1 MKKLILYTLI
11 IISLFFVFN
20 YLTTFKTKKKS
31 VLNLHR
37 FEELVFSINEKNY
50 QNIINEF
57 EVDHPVF
64 SEFFSNKIL
73 NQKDIYTKNYKQEIF
88 SFVNHS
94 DMREAYDSVSVF
106 FQDLNQIKYEIDLAF
121 TNIYKYFPNYSLP
134 EVYTFFGGFK
144 YGVIFYDDVVG
155 IGLENFLGKNS
166 KFYSL
171 LGEPKYLR
179 EYKNPDYI
187 TSNVVE
193 VWCNNYF
200 LKNNQSDFL
209 SKLIYYGKVM
219 FFVKDILPKK
229 KDNNNLRFSKKQ
241 MDWLLDN
248 ESKIWSFIIENKL
261 LYAQRE
267 RDYRS
272 FFYYSPFVK
281 GMPKEA
287 PARLGYFIGYKIID
301 SYMKNNRVSI
311 SELMLEND
319 YSKILNK
326 SKYKPRK

>member
-1 MKKLILYTLI
+1 MKKLILYTTI
-11 IISLFFVFN
+11 ILLLFFVFN
-20 YLTTFKTKKKS
+20 YLTTFKIKNKS
-31 VLNLHR
+31 VLNYHR
-37 FEELVFSINEKNY
+37 YEELVFSINEKNY

-57 EVDHPVF
+57 EIDHPVF

-73 NQKDIYTKNYKQEIF
+73 NQKDIYTKNYKHEIF
-88 SFVNHS
+88 SFVNHT

-106 FQDLNQIKYEIDLAF
+106 FQDLNQIKNEIDLAF

-179 EYKNPDYI
+179 DYKNPDYI
-187 TSNVVE
+187 SSNVVE

-219 FFVKDILPKK
+219 FFVKDILPKN
-229 KDNNNLRFSKKQ
+229 KDNNNLKIFKKTNG
-241 MDWLLDN
+241 LVV
-248 ESKIWSFIIENKL
+248 
-261 LYAQRE
+261 R
-267 RDYRS
+267 
-272 FFYYSPFVK
+272 
-281 GMPKEA
+281 
-287 PARLGYFIGYKIID
+287 
-301 SYMKNNRVSI
+301 
-311 SELMLEND
+311 
-319 YSKILNK
+319 
-326 SKYKPRK
+326 